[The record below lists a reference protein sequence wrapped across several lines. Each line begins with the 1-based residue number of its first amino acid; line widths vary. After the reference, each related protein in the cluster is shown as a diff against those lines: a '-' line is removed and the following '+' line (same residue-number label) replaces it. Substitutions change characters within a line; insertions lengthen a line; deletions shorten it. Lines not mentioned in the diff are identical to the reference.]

1 MNDATMRIASY
12 NVENLFSR
20 PRAMNRPEAVA
31 AETLHAHAR
40 INELFEHE
48 TYSEP
53 DKREML
59 ELLGQLGLLL
69 SDGDPTRKNTLAVL
83 RKYRGQLLKRPRT
96 GQADDVTVVADGR
109 ESWTGWVDLVKD
121 NIDAIAIENTARV
134 IAEVGADIVGVV
146 EAEDRI
152 TLQRFSDKLLLDAQG
167 SPTYPHV
174 MVIDGNDARGIDVGV
189 LSKPKFPIGSIRSHV
204 DDGPYGGRIFS
215 RDCPE
220 YGFTFPPGN
229 ALSGQPLV
237 VLVNHFKSKFGGN
250 DDDSIERRRRQ
261 AARTAEIYAGLRDNG
276 FHHVVVLGDFN
287 DTPDSDPLQPLL
299 ADTDLTDFSAIT
311 PFDDG
316 APNDDRPGTFGNGTA
331 SQKIDYLLLS
341 PSLRERA
348 VGAGIFR
355 KGVWGGVHGT
365 LFPHFETMTDE
376 SHSASDHA
384 AVYVDLDL
392 S

>member
-1 MNDATMRIASY
+1 
-12 NVENLFSR
+12 
-20 PRAMNRPEAVA
+20 MNRPEHIA
-31 AETLHAHAR
+31 AETLQAHAR
-40 INELFEHE
+40 VNELFDHE
-48 TYSEP
+48 IYTDE
-53 DKREML
+53 DKAEIL

-69 SDGDPTRKNTLAVL
+69 SDGDPTRRNTLAVL
-83 RKYRGQLLKRPRT
+83 RKYRGRLLRRPQG

-109 ESWTGWVDLVKD
+109 EDWTGWVDLVKD

-134 IAEVGADIVGVV
+134 IAEVGADIVGVI

-152 TLQRFSDKLLLDAQG
+152 TLQRFSDKLLVDAAKD
-167 SPTYPHV
+167 PLYPHV

-189 LSKPKFPIGSIRSHV
+189 LSNADFPIGTIRSHV
-204 DDGPYGGRIFS
+204 DDGPFGNRIFS

-229 ALSGQPLV
+229 ALSGEPLV

-250 DDDSIERRRRQ
+250 DDESVERRRKQ
-261 AARTAEIYAGLRDNG
+261 AARTAEIYNGLRE
-276 FHHVVVLGDFN
+276 HLEYVVVLGDFN
-287 DTPDSDPLQPLL
+287 DTPNSEPLQPLL
-299 ADTDLTDFSAIT
+299 TTDLVDFSAIT

-316 APNDDRPGTFGNGTA
+316 APTGDRPGTFGNGTA

-341 PSLRERA
+341 PELAARA
-348 VGAGIFR
+348 TAAGIFR
-355 KGVWGGVHGT
+355 KGVWGGAHGT